1 MQTLVAYD
9 IGDTRVRNRIERIC
23 RDAGMRRAQFSAF
36 LGECDEE
43 RRARLLERLAL
54 VVEKHALNEN
64 EEQRAQK
71 LVVQVFPICAADFA
85 KSAVISR
92 DSIQA
97 VQAVEQPTVLVV

>member
-23 RDAGMRRAQFSAF
+23 RDAGMQRAQFSAF

-43 RRARLLERLAL
+43 RRARLVERVAS
-54 VVEKHALNEN
+54 VIRHHAANEDG
-64 EEQRAQK
+64 EQRGQK

-85 KSAVISR
+85 KSVVVSR
-92 DSIQA
+92 DSVQA
-97 VQAVEQPTVLVV
+97 VQAVEQPAVLVV